1 MSALHAPRRFARQG
15 SNRKESEGQGSELK
29 GRQVRG
35 GANASRVNTPNQH
48 CGVDANDVTEV
59 RGWLADMAARLEQ
72 IVDGNFDDLVR
83 ATLLLLDE
91 ARVCRITAET
101 RDTTSVDGD
110 TRARMVSLM

>member
-1 MSALHAPRRFARQG
+1 
-15 SNRKESEGQGSELK
+15 
-29 GRQVRG
+29 
-35 GANASRVNTPNQH
+35 
-48 CGVDANDVTEV
+48 
-59 RGWLADMAARLEQ
+59 MAARLEQ